1 MTERDVFALRW
12 IGQQYAVRLDQLQ
25 HLLGQ
30 RPGHGAVHEGVISE
44 SATRDVVT
52 RWRKAGWV
60 CMERLRANQP
70 PWIWLTRKGIHK
82 VDLSYIYQD
91 LHSLNTQ
98 EREHLYAINE
108 VRLQDG
114 DVEEGSVWISE
125 RTLLQGVSRVKA
137 KELPHRPDAVL
148 YEDGEIIAIEVE
160 LSRKSIALLSNILVS
175 LVHDE
180 DYHGETY
187 HDLKAT
193 VGMDKAQLLCQDDWK
208 NYTSIDYY
216 APAPLRTY
224 WTEPL
229 RRLHIQSQHRLP

>member
-1 MTERDVFALRW
+1 M
-12 IGQQYAVRLDQLQ
+12 
-25 HLLGQ
+25 
-30 RPGHGAVHEGVISE
+30 
-44 SATRDVVT
+44 
-52 RWRKAGWV
+52 
-60 CMERLRANQP
+60 
-70 PWIWLTRKGIHK
+70 
-82 VDLSYIYQD
+82 
-91 LHSLNTQ
+91 
-98 EREHLYAINE
+98 
-108 VRLQDG
+108 
-114 DVEEGSVWISE
+114 WISE

-148 YEDGEIIAIEVE
+148 YEDSEIIAIEVE

-208 NYTSIDYY
+208 NYTSINYY

-224 WTEPL
+224 IRSVMTRVVREG
-229 RRLHIQSQHRLP
+229 RLSQRERELISVLWYPPTITDEDCQQEELEDD

>member
-25 HLLGQ
+25 QLLGQ

-98 EREHLYAINE
+98 ERKHLSPSMRYGCKMA
-108 VRLQDG
+108 
-114 DVEEGSVWISE
+114 
-125 RTLLQGVSRVKA
+125 
-137 KELPHRPDAVL
+137 
-148 YEDGEIIAIEVE
+148 
-160 LSRKSIALLSNILVS
+160 
-175 LVHDE
+175 
-180 DYHGETY
+180 
-187 HDLKAT
+187 
-193 VGMDKAQLLCQDDWK
+193 M
-208 NYTSIDYY
+208 
-216 APAPLRTY
+216 
-224 WTEPL
+224 L
-229 RRLHIQSQHRLP
+229 RREACGSANERCCKA